1 MRWSVARLRG
11 FGSSAAMFCSGCGAS
26 ACSVGGS
33 AARATGKGPSARA
46 LRICVEEC
54 GGALGVQQTVS
65 LFSKICCAT
74 ILQYQNTTFIS
85 WQQMFLNAETLSMIP
100 GFVLEINHAFLWEGI
115 RNGKHAVPA
124 PGSAATAYTLL
135 DRRRLQVRFPV
146 LARLNWWQTILAA
159 VVASLVAIVVTM
171 LVGWQYTQP
180 IAA

>member
-1 MRWSVARLRG
+1 
-11 FGSSAAMFCSGCGAS
+11 
-26 ACSVGGS
+26 
-33 AARATGKGPSARA
+33 
-46 LRICVEEC
+46 
-54 GGALGVQQTVS
+54 
-65 LFSKICCAT
+65 
-74 ILQYQNTTFIS
+74 
-85 WQQMFLNAETLSMIP
+85 MIP

-115 RNGKHAVPA
+115 RNGKHVVVPA

>member
-1 MRWSVARLRG
+1 MRRVGMLRRGKRRESDWKGTKRPGTPNLRGGMRRGTWRATNRITVFRKSVA
-11 FGSSAAMFCSGCGAS
+11 
-26 ACSVGGS
+26 
-33 AARATGKGPSARA
+33 
-46 LRICVEEC
+46 
-54 GGALGVQQTVS
+54 QQ
-65 LFSKICCAT
+65 F
-74 ILQYQNTTFIS
+74 LQYQNTIFIS

-100 GFVLEINHAFLWEGI
+100 GFVREINHAFLWEGI

-124 PGSAATAYTLL
+124 PGSAAGAYTLL